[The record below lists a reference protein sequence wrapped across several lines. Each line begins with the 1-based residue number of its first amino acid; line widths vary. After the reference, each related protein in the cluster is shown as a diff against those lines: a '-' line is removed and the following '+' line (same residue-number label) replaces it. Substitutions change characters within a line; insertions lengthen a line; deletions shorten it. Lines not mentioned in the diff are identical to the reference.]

1 MRSTL
6 YLDSTT
12 LGQPRE
18 RGTANALNLFHNRA
32 LGFID
37 RLGATLIVHILPI
50 LQILYA
56 IAAGA
61 GIRIRKKKLATDRAN
76 LDPIGSTP
84 RAESWDYERSL
95 LKLGGLSPV
104 NLNGTVTD
112 F

>member
-37 RLGATLIVHILPI
+37 RLGATLIVHILPVP
-50 LQILYA
+50 QSS
-56 IAAGA
+56 
-61 GIRIRKKKLATDRAN
+61 KQPPQEQVSESVKTKSATGWAN
-76 LDPIGSTP
+76 LEPIENTRGPNRGIMSA
-84 RAESWDYERSL
+84 RC
-95 LKLGGLSPV
+95 
-104 NLNGTVTD
+104 
-112 F
+112 